1 MEEQDNREEKRA
13 NNMVW
18 TAAGNY
24 DCEPLFLAFSPDG
37 TADLYLNTII
47 GMSYKWYDG
56 KKLEQF
62 FQKKKKKNEEL

>member
-18 TAAGNY
+18 AAAGNY

-37 TADLYLNTII
+37 TADL
-47 GMSYKWYDG
+47 
-56 KKLEQF
+56 
-62 FQKKKKKNEEL
+62 